1 MPRPQSALLNEY
13 IKIWMC
19 KEVSKSSVGWKWSL
33 APQTPISR
41 ISGANISTS
50 SVDAVLIQLLL
61 YFAGELSYQHHS
73 EELLNYLWLL
83 VAWVFIYF
91 SYLTS
96 GNKKY
101 LCLRLVLCLKGCKVK
116 GVNVSF
122 VRNTS
127 LLSWIENQAK
137 CFRRSLSCPKSPHH
151 SLLQFRC
158 VSVNCSF
165 FFGVF
170 LNLSRSGRES
180 WGLNVDVAGGY
191 SWKKLQHRLLHCC
204 NLT

>member
-1 MPRPQSALLNEY
+1 M
-13 IKIWMC
+13 
-19 KEVSKSSVGWKWSL
+19 GWKWPL
-33 APQTPISR
+33 APQTSISR

-61 YFAGELSYQHHS
+61 SFAGELSYQHHS

-151 SLLQFRC
+151 SLLQFRY

-165 FFGVF
+165 FFDVF

-180 WGLNVDVAGGY
+180 WGLNVDIAGGY

-204 NLT
+204 NLI